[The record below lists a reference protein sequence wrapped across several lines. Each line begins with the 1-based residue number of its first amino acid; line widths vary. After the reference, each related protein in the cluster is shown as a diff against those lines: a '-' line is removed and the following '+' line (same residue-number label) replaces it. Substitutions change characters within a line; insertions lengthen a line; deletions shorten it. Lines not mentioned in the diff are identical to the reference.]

1 MKVTVDVISSDPRN
15 IYKSSVLDSQ
25 LYTLKHF
32 MINNGR
38 NFHVLNWLF
47 LYNRDFRIWVA
58 ETMEEINEIKNL
70 PSKKNDSIVHVID

>member
-1 MKVTVDVISSDPRN
+1 MKVTVDVISSDPRH

-32 MINNGR
+32 MINNGW